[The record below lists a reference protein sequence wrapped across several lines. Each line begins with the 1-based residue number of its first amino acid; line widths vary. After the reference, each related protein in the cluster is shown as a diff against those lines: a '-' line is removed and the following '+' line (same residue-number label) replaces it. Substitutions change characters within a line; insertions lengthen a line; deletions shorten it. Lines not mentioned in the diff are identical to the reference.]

1 MIKIDSRSV
10 RKFEKTNNRGYWK
23 HQRIILEKEKAST
36 NRNYTPISLLNLDT
50 KNPNNALAK
59 SHTRH
64 LKKLI
69 MMKYGLF
76 QKG

>member
-1 MIKIDSRSV
+1 M
-10 RKFEKTNNRGYWK
+10 
-23 HQRIILEKEKAST
+23 
-36 NRNYTPISLLNLDT
+36 NLDT

-76 QKG
+76 QKGQVESKIAINITYVFLLNI